1 MFTEFGACFDGDRC
15 ATEINNSVDAF
26 DLGLSSWAYWQYKSF
41 ADFTTTGGTAEGMF
55 NSDGTP
61 QAQKLKA
68 ITRTYAHA
76 FQGTPEEMFFQTANA
91 SFKTSFSLDKTIDGL
106 TEIYLNEALNYP
118 DGYKLTVTDQN
129 DNLVDYTEWREP
141 GVPNYISLD
150 LASTDSET
158 IKVNLTPANVSGTSS
173 GTEAANGYS
182 VDWSV
187 EES

>member
-1 MFTEFGACFDGDRC
+1 
-15 ATEINNSVDAF
+15 
-26 DLGLSSWAYWQYKSF
+26 
-41 ADFTTTGGTAEGMF
+41 MF

-76 FQGTPEEMFFQTANA
+76 FQGAPEEMFFQTANA
-91 SFKTSFSLDKTIDGL
+91 SFKTSFSLEKTVTGL

-118 DGYKLTVTDQN
+118 DGYKMTVTDQ
-129 DNLVDYTEWREP
+129 DDKLVDYT
-141 GVPNYISLD
+141 VHMDTSNYISLE
-150 LASTDSET
+150 LADTDSET
-158 IKVNLTPANVSGTSS
+158 IKVNLTPTNVSGTSS